1 MLVSAEAR
9 EQRQMAAVEQRPC
22 HKLVPPTR
30 AYGMPCSLSTAGLGT
45 PNVRLRHT
53 LTCS

>member
-22 HKLVPPTR
+22 HKLVS
-30 AYGMPCSLSTAGLGT
+30 AHAGLWDA
-45 PNVRLRHT
+45 L
-53 LTCS
+53 